1 MIVAPHPDDEV
12 LGAGGTLLRR
22 KSEGNQIGWL
32 IMTQMGGDESYSV
45 EDKRRRNLEIE
56 EVKHFF
62 NFDFIEQLD
71 FETKKLCEIPTSI
84 LVKNVSR
91 SLSEFA
97 PDELL
102 IPHYSDVHSDH
113 KITFNV
119 IASCTKWFR
128 NSHVRRVLSYETLSE
143 TGFGLGREASFN
155 PNYFVD
161 ITTFLDSKVKA
172 MEIYSSEIEE
182 FPFPRSGEAIESL
195 AKYRGASAGVK
206 AAEAFELLRDISE
219 C

>member
-12 LGAGGTLLRR
+12 LGAGGTLHRR